1 MPASSKSNSPAAT
14 ARNASSAWIGQRVGA
29 YEIVEQVG
37 GGGMGEVYRAFRAD
51 DQFRKQVAIKLVRAG
66 QGSEFIYRFKN
77 ERQILASLD
86 HPNIARL
93 LDGGTT
99 ESGLPYFV
107 MELVE
112 GEPIDRY
119 CNARKLTI
127 AERLEL
133 FLPVCSAVQYAHQRL
148 IIHRDIK
155 PGNILVTP
163 EGLPKLLDFGIAKIL
178 TSDAPSLEA
187 APTVTLVHV
196 LTPGYASPEQV
207 KGGEIT
213 TASDVY
219 SLGVVLYE
227 LLTGRHPYLRK
238 DSGPQEIARAVC
250 ETEPERPSTAVR
262 RTTVVGQRRTTNTA
276 PNTPESFGDPGDKL
290 SKKLRGDLDNIVLMA
305 LRKEPERR
313 YGSVEQFSEDIRR
326 HLGNLPVIARKD
338 TPTYRMTKFVRRHRA
353 AVIAAI
359 VVAVTLLAGL
369 GATLHEARIASR
381 QRSRAEQRFS
391 DVRELARSNLFELN
405 DAIQN
410 LPGSAPARHLVIQRA
425 LGYLDK
431 LSQDA
436 SGDRDLMRETASGY
450 ERIAA
455 LQGNFSGPGIGD
467 SKAALESYQ
476 KAWAIREALAKGSDD
491 VNEAKAESKLLGG
504 YIQTLMLTG
513 RVGEASRIA
522 QRGLSIADF
531 ELQKQPNDPQA
542 LLDSALARGRMSL
555 VLAGSGSSGSTRE
568 IPEAI
573 AQDRE
578 ALKLLAQATRTRQ
591 DANVQSALLVA
602 NIRLADHLMK
612 NRQFEDSLKVWN
624 DMWNASN
631 GLRGWPDVAKFRFYD
646 HRSLLLDHMM
656 DFQHAYDDS
665 KMGLAAAQ
673 TLAEKDPNDLG
684 YKINAA
690 IMNGKLGMEEARLG
704 KPVLGKAKLD
714 DALAVGERLLAD
726 NPYETFYKN
735 LLIVGY
741 AYQAEIL
748 SLTGDQAGALKKLS
762 ESLVAAS
769 ELAEN
774 DPQDMEAQLTAA
786 KLHTSTGIVLARAGR
801 YSDAQQELTTAL
813 ARFDDFLRMRPRDPE
828 GLHVSKLTRD
838 DLAAVNECLTTHACK
853 NISAMQL
860 PNINN

>member
-1 MPASSKSNSPAAT
+1 
-14 ARNASSAWIGQRVGA
+14 
-29 YEIVEQVG
+29 
-37 GGGMGEVYRAFRAD
+37 MGEVYRAFRAD
-51 DQFRKQVAIKLVRAG
+51 DQFRQQVAIKLVRAG

-99 ESGLPYFV
+99 ENGLPYFV

-112 GEPIDRY
+112 GEPIDQY
-119 CNARKLTI
+119 CNARRLSI
-127 AERLEL
+127 AERLAL

-155 PGNILVTP
+155 PSNILVTP
-163 EGLPKLLDFGIAKIL
+163 EGSPKLLDFGIAKIL
-178 TSDAPSLEA
+178 AADTPSLEV
-187 APTVTLVHV
+187 APTVTLMRV

-250 ETEPERPSTAVR
+250 ETEPERPSTVVR
-262 RTTVVGQRRTTNTA
+262 RTQPIGKRPTTDTA
-276 PNTPESFGDPGDKL
+276 PGIPESFGDPGDKL

-313 YGSVEQFSEDIRR
+313 YLSVEQFSEDIRR
-326 HLGNLPVIARKD
+326 HLANLPVIARKD
-338 TPTYRMTKFVRRHRA
+338 TATYRTAKFVRRHRA

-359 VVAVTLLAGL
+359 VVAITLLGGL
-369 GATLHEARIASR
+369 AATLHEARIARR
-381 QRSRAEQRFS
+381 QSLRAEQRFS
-391 DVRELARSNLFELN
+391 DVRELARSNLFEFN

-436 SGDRDLMRETASGY
+436 SGDRDLMREIAGGY
-450 ERIAA
+450 ERIAG

-476 KAWAIREALAKGSDD
+476 KAWAIHEALAKGSDD
-491 VNEAKAESKLLGG
+491 VNEAKAETKLLGG
-504 YIQTLMLTG
+504 YIQCLMLTG
-513 RVGEASRIA
+513 HVGEASRIA
-522 QRGLSIADF
+522 KRGLSIAGF
-531 ELQKQPNDPQA
+531 ELQKQPHDPQT
-542 LLDSALARGRMSL
+542 LLDSALARARMSL
-555 VLAGSGSSGSTRE
+555 VLGGSGSSASTRE

-573 AQDRE
+573 AHDRE
-578 ALKLLAQATRTRQ
+578 ALKLLAQVTRTRQ
-591 DANVQSALLVA
+591 EATVQTALVVA

-612 NRQFEDSLKVWN
+612 NRQFDDSLQVWN

-646 HRSLLLDHMM
+646 HRSLLFDHTM

-665 KMGLAAAQ
+665 KKGLAAAQ
-673 TLAEKDPNDLG
+673 ALAEKDPNDLG

-704 KPVLGKAKLD
+704 RVVVGKKKLD
-714 DALAVGERLLAD
+714 DAVAVGERLLAD

-741 AYQAEIL
+741 AYEAEIL
-748 SLTGDQAGALKKLS
+748 SSTGNHSGALNKLS
-762 ESLVAAS
+762 QSLVAAS
-769 ELAEN
+769 ELAKN
-774 DPQDMEAQLTAA
+774 DLQDMEAQLTVA

-813 ARFDDFLRMRPRDPE
+813 ARFDDFLRLRPQDPE
-828 GLHVSKLTRD
+828 GLHVSKLTRE
-838 DLAAVNECLTTHACK
+838 DLATVNDCLTTHACK
-853 NISAMQL
+853 SISLMQL